1 MIPLVGGGDQRG
13 RRMMGRREDSQ
24 VQFLYAFDLDKV
36 VPADHLV
43 RQIDAILDLSWV
55 HRELRPY
62 YSHTGRPSIDPVL
75 MIRMLLVGYVFAL
88 RSERRLCSEVQVNLA
103 YRWFCKL
110 SVEDKIPD
118 HSVFSRARHERFRE
132 SDALRRVF
140 EGVVAMCIAARLVGG
155 EAFSVDA
162 SLIKADVD
170 KKKREP
176 GDQPIAWPKVEQ
188 ASHAVREYLAALDT
202 AHSKEGNGEGDDGGS
217 TGGRRR
223 KPPKEVSL
231 TDPQAT
237 WVARPGM
244 DPFFAY
250 DANYLIDN
258 KAGIIIDAEGTR
270 ANRVVEISVTRTM
283 IERVARRFGL
293 QPQRLAGD
301 TVYGAVSLLKWLVDR
316 QITPH
321 IPVWDKSARSDG
333 TFSRADFVFDQE
345 RNVYVC
351 PGGAQLTSTGNI
363 DQGHIVYYRANKKDC
378 SACSL
383 KPRCTTASVRKV
395 TRDLNE
401 DVRESV
407 RALADTDAFQ
417 QSRRERKKVEMRFA
431 HMKRIL
437 RLDRLR
443 LRGLSG
449 ARDEVLLTATAQ
461 NLRRLVKL
469 LGHAPSFAAAC
480 GA

>member
-1 MIPLVGGGDQRG
+1 
-13 RRMMGRREDSQ
+13 MMGRRHDSQ

-36 VPADHLV
+36 VPPDHLV
-43 RQIDAILDLSWV
+43 RQIDGVLDLSWV
-55 HRELRPY
+55 HRELAPY

-110 SVEDKIPD
+110 SVEDHIPD

-140 EGVVAMCIAARLVGG
+140 EGVVAMCIAAGLVGG

-170 KKKREP
+170 KMKRLP
-176 GDQPIAWPKVEQ
+176 GDQPIAWPTI
-188 ASHAVREYLAALDT
+188 SHAVREYLEGLDAARNDE
-202 AHSKEGNGEGDDGGS
+202 KGGGGDGDQSSSGGS
-217 TGGRRR
+217 SRS

-231 TDPQAT
+231 TDPQAS
-237 WVARPGM
+237 WVTRPGM
-244 DPFFAY
+244 NPFFAY

-270 ANRVVEISVTRTM
+270 ANRTAEIAVTQTM
-283 IERVARRFGL
+283 VDRVMRRFDL
-293 QPQRLAGD
+293 RPQRLAGD
-301 TVYGAVSLLKWLVDR
+301 TAYGAVRLLKWLVDR
-316 QITPH
+316 KIAPH
-321 IPVWDKSARSDG
+321 IPVWDKSARPDG
-333 TFSRADFVFDQE
+333 TFSRADFIFDQE

-351 PGGAQLTSTGNI
+351 PGGSELTSTGNI
-363 DQGHIVYYRANKKDC
+363 DQGHIVHYRASKNDC

-383 KPRCTTASVRKV
+383 KPKCTTAVVRKV
-395 TRDLNE
+395 TRDLDE
-401 DVRESV
+401 DVRDRV
-407 RALADTDAFQ
+407 RALANTEAFE

-437 RLDRLR
+437 RLDRFR
-443 LRGLSG
+443 LRGLAG
-449 ARDEVLLTATAQ
+449 VRDEVLLTATAQ

-469 LGHAPSFAAAC
+469 LSRAPPPFAAGCPA
-480 GA
+480 

>member
-1 MIPLVGGGDQRG
+1 
-13 RRMMGRREDSQ
+13 MMGRREDNQ

-43 RQIDAILDLSWV
+43 RQIDAVLDLSWV
-55 HRELRPY
+55 HRELGPY

-140 EGVVAMCIAARLVGG
+140 EGVVAMCIAAGLVGG

-170 KKKREP
+170 KKKRIP
-176 GDQPIAWPKVEQ
+176 GDQPIAWPKAEQ
-188 ASHAVREYLAALDT
+188 ASHAVREYLTALD
-202 AHSKEGNGEGDDGGS
+202 AAYSNEEKNGDGGDGGS
-217 TGGRRR
+217 SGSSRR

-231 TDPQAT
+231 IDPQAT
-237 WVARPGM
+237 WVARPGV

-258 KAGIIIDAEGTR
+258 KAGIIVDAEGTR

-283 IERVARRFGL
+283 IERVGRRFDL

-301 TVYGAVSLLKWLVDR
+301 TVYGAISLLKWLVDR
-316 QITPH
+316 QIAPH

-351 PGGAQLTSTGNI
+351 PGGAELTSTGNI
-363 DQGHIVYYRANKKDC
+363 DQGHIVYYRANKNDC
-378 SACSL
+378 SACLL
-383 KPRCTTASVRKV
+383 KPRCTTAASRKV

-401 DVRESV
+401 DVRDGV
-407 RALADTDAFQ
+407 RTLANTAAFR

-469 LGHAPSFAAAC
+469 LGRAPPVAAAC
-480 GA
+480 LT

>member
-1 MIPLVGGGDQRG
+1 
-13 RRMMGRREDSQ
+13 MMGRREDSQ

-36 VPADHLV
+36 VPPDHLV
-43 RQIDAILDLSWV
+43 RQIDGVLDLSWV
-55 HRELRPY
+55 HKELAPY

-110 SVEDKIPD
+110 SVEDQIPD

-140 EGVVAMCIAARLVGG
+140 EGVVAMCIAAGFVGG

-162 SLIKADVD
+162 SLIKADVN
-170 KKKREP
+170 KQKRVA
-176 GDQPIAWPKVEQ
+176 GDQPMSWPKAEQ
-188 ASHAVREYLAALDT
+188 ASRAVREYLTALDD
-202 AHSKEGNGEGDDGGS
+202 ARSNDESDSGNGDGSSGGS
-217 TGGRRR
+217 SRS

-237 WVARPGM
+237 WVARPGV

-258 KAGIIIDAEGTR
+258 RTGIIVDAEGTR
-270 ANRVVEISVTRTM
+270 ANRIVEIAITKTM
-283 IERVARRFGL
+283 IDRVRRRFDL

-301 TVYGAVSLLKWLVDR
+301 TAYGAVRLLKWLVDR
-316 QITPH
+316 SITPH
-321 IPVWDKSARSDG
+321 IPVWDKSARPDG
-333 TFSRADFVFDQE
+333 TFSRADFVFDPE
-345 RNVYVC
+345 RNIYVC
-351 PGGAQLTSTGNI
+351 PGGAELTSTGNI
-363 DQGHIVYYRANKKDC
+363 DQGHILYYRASKNDC
-378 SACSL
+378 STCSL
-383 KPRCTTASVRKV
+383 KPKCTTAVSRKI

-401 DVRESV
+401 DVRDRV
-407 RALADTDAFQ
+407 RALANTEAFQ
-417 QSRRERKKVEMRFA
+417 RSHRERKKVEMRFA

-449 ARDEVLLTATAQ
+449 VRDEVLLTATAQ

-469 LGHAPSFAAAC
+469 LGRAPPSFAAAC
-480 GA
+480 PA